1 MNAVELS
8 AGRLG
13 SRSIQRGRVAATN
26 GDGTIT
32 IAGADGSLLPCEILV
47 TASADSTDFVA
58 GDEVLVWRASEEAE
72 CNVVLGKI
80 RRAPIGPMTSSSSQ
94 TMDYPMADERVEAPD
109 ELVFEAKHSLTLRV
123 GDGSIT
129 IREDGKILIKGKD
142 LVSHA
147 QRMNRIKGGAVS
159 IN

>member
-1 MNAVELS
+1 MGNIGPA
-8 AGRLG
+8 AGTACVQRATIVALG
-13 SRSIQRGRVAATN
+13 EFSGATVRVDEHDSTLEC
-26 GDGTIT
+26 D
-32 IAGADGSLLPCEILV
+32 ILV
-47 TASADSTDFVA
+47 TGAHSTLLLA
-58 GDEVLVWRASEEAE
+58 PGDRVLVCVEPSETRAVIMGRIGPSCGTPAPEEAPATI
-72 CNVVLGKI
+72 LL
-80 RRAPIGPMTSSSSQ
+80 
-94 TMDYPMADERVEAPD
+94 EATQ
-109 ELVFEAKHSLTLRV
+109 SLTLRV

>member
-1 MNAVELS
+1 MHDSMMHEIERATHAPLRRGEVVEITESETIVVTLD
-8 AGRLG
+8 
-13 SRSIQRGRVAATN
+13 
-26 GDGTIT
+26 GDG
-32 IAGADGSLLPCEILV
+32 ASVRCDLLATTEAPGPIL
-47 TASADSTDFVA
+47 VA
-58 GDEVLVWRASEEAE
+58 GDRVLTWVPIDGAP
-72 CNVVLGKI
+72 VVVG
-80 RRAPIGPMTSSSSQ
+80 RIGPTRGAAAPQ
-94 TMDYPMADERVEAPD
+94 QAPETLTIEATQ
-109 ELVFEAKHSLTLRV
+109 SLTLRV

>member
-1 MNAVELS
+1 MTTYLEHVIDRADISRIDRGEVVGTNADGRLLVRLTGEQTTLTCDVLVTSDSAVRWEAGDQVLLWLS
-8 AGRLG
+8 AM
-13 SRSIQRGRVAATN
+13 
-26 GDGTIT
+26 
-32 IAGADGSLLPCEILV
+32 
-47 TASADSTDFVA
+47 DST
-58 GDEVLVWRASEEAE
+58 G
-72 CNVVLGKI
+72 VVLG
-80 RRAPIGPMTSSSSQ
+80 RIGLAFPKRGAEDTK
-94 TMDYPMADERVEAPD
+94 DVPD
-109 ELVFEAKHSLTLRV
+109 TLVLEAKQSLTLRV

>member
-1 MNAVELS
+1 MSIDTMLNATAAANLRQAIVIRVEGSDAVIVDAHGEEIVCEVLD
-8 AGRLG
+8 AGANPSLVLAPKDTVLLWRPDPG
-13 SRSIQRGRVAATN
+13 SPRGVILGRVGLSHAPVP
-26 GDGTIT
+26 D
-32 IAGADGSLLPCEILV
+32 EILLE
-47 TASADSTDFVA
+47 S
-58 GDEVLVWRASEEAE
+58 
-72 CNVVLGKI
+72 
-80 RRAPIGPMTSSSSQ
+80 
-94 TMDYPMADERVEAPD
+94 
-109 ELVFEAKHSLTLRV
+109 KHSLTLRV

>member
-1 MNAVELS
+1 MLCWVDAEAPNRGLIL
-8 AGRLG
+8 GRIG
-13 SRSIQRGRVAATN
+13 SSVAPAHTN
-26 GDGTIT
+26 DARDPSEGT
-32 IAGADGSLLPCEILV
+32 LPVHTRPQPAIE
-47 TASADSTDFVA
+47 T
-58 GDEVLVWRASEEAE
+58 
-72 CNVVLGKI
+72 
-80 RRAPIGPMTSSSSQ
+80 
-94 TMDYPMADERVEAPD
+94 PD
-109 ELVFEAKHSLTLRV
+109 ELVLEAKHSLTLRV